1 MTEMN
6 KGHWTRVHTTS
17 GKDVLGWISDQGPPA
32 LKPGDGRTPA
42 VYLHK
47 QKKQKRK

>member
-6 KGHWTRVHTTS
+6 KGHWTRIHTPS
-17 GKDVLGWISDQGPPA
+17 GKEVLGWISDQSLPA
-32 LKPGDGRTPA
+32 LKLGDGGTPA

-47 QKKQKRK
+47 QKKRKRK